1 MDWAL
6 SRTRYWGTPLP
17 LWECENGHTTC
28 VGSRAELSEL
38 AGRDLSGLDPHRPFV
53 DEVTFGCPDCGAR
66 ARRVPDVI
74 DAWYDSGSMPFARL
88 GAPWQNEAEFERA
101 FPAQFICEA
110 IDQTRGWFY
119 SLMAVS
125 TIVFGRS
132 SYENVVCLGLVVDE
146 DGRKMSKHLGNVLEP
161 LPLMEAHGADALRW
175 FFAAS
180 GSPWATRRVG
190 HAALEE
196 IVRKVLLTYWNTVS
210 FLVLYANAAATGGNA
225 WGPERLGEAPAPA
238 DRPVLDRWILSELHT
253 LVRDVTAALEGF
265 DTAARAG
272 ASRASPMTCPTGMCA
287 GHAVGSGKV
296 HGARGPR
303 RRSPRCTS
311 AWRRSPG

>member
-1 MDWAL
+1 M
-6 SRTRYWGTPLP
+6 
-17 LWECENGHTTC
+17 
-28 VGSRAELSEL
+28 
-38 AGRDLSGLDPHRPFV
+38 
-53 DEVTFGCPDCGAR
+53 TFGCPDCGAR

-88 GAPWQNEAEFERA
+88 GAPWRSEAEFERA

-146 DGRKMSKHLGNVLEP
+146 EGRKMSKHVGNVLEP
-161 LPLMEAHGADALRW
+161 LPLMEQHGADALRW

-180 GSPWATRRVG
+180 GSPWSTRRVG

-210 FLVLYANAAATGGNA
+210 FLALYANAAAADGNA
-225 WGPERLGEAPAPA
+225 WGPERLSEAPPPA
-238 DRPVLDRWILSELHT
+238 AGRCWTGRSSASCTPWCGTSPPRWRAST
-253 LVRDVTAALEGF
+253 PRARD
-265 DTAARAG
+265 G
-272 ASRASPMTCPTGMCA
+272 ASQPSPMTCPTGMCA
-287 GHAVGSGKV
+287 GHAVGSGKA
-296 HGARGPR
+296 HGLRSPA

-311 AWRRSPG
+311 AWRR